1 MGFLCRH
8 CGNTFER
15 LEHMEIHSERCWK
28 ADKANTFCNCLMMLW
43 VECDC
48 LKKYSELNKKLLKEK
63 QMSDKKHGNM
73 LIDLFNDLKKIQDM
87 VDEYRPSG
95 DKTGEDPED
104 KEGDTVEDVM
114 NVNPK
119 SLSLEQ
125 RLSIQEIKEFGNDF
139 YALLISFGEHKEMKI
154 SRRKLEECVMW
165 AVKGVCNG
173 D

>member
-8 CGNTFER
+8 CGKTFER
-15 LEHMEIHSERCWK
+15 LERMEMHSERCWK
-28 ADKANTFCNCLMMLW
+28 ADKANTFCKCLMMLG
-43 VECDC
+43 VEYNC
-48 LKKYSELNKKLLKEK
+48 LEQYSELNKKLLKEK

-73 LIDLFNDLKKIQDM
+73 LIDLFNELKKIQDM

>member
-1 MGFLCRH
+1 
-8 CGNTFER
+8 
-15 LEHMEIHSERCWK
+15 
-28 ADKANTFCNCLMMLW
+28 
-43 VECDC
+43 
-48 LKKYSELNKKLLKEK
+48 
-63 QMSDKKHGNM
+63 MSDKKHGNM
-73 LIDLFNDLKKIQDM
+73 LIDLFNEFKKIQDM
-87 VDEYRPSG
+87 VYEYRPSG